1 VVDLRLIP
9 REDNKVAD
17 KLVNRA
23 LDKKDRLFNADSE
36 INFGN
41 VDEQKY

>member
-9 REDNKVAD
+9 REDNKAAD
-17 KLVNRA
+17 KLVNQA
-23 LDKKDRLFNADSE
+23 LDKKDRLFGDDSE

-41 VDEQKY
+41 VDE